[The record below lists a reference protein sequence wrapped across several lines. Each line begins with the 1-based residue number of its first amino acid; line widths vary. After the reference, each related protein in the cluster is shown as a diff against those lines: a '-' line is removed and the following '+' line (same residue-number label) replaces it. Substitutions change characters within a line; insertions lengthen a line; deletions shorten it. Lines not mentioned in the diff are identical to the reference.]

1 LSFSSK
7 VAPTWETLAEIMFDT
22 TERYYDDRKDKY
34 TEEQIDHAK
43 RVERPVVI
51 AKVDCVD
58 HHELCME
65 QGIRAYP
72 TLRLFV
78 EGKRYEKGDYN
89 GDRKIIDFIDWLTA
103 VELEH
108 KSSEDEKWVHLTKDT
123 AKERLNLMDDE
134 ERESNDSMDR
144 MKERQ
149 RRQWSDEEHPGCQ
162 LAGHLMLDR
171 VPGNFHILAR
181 SNSHDLVPQTT
192 NVSHEIHH
200 LSVGEPVV
208 QKMIDTRSVFVPDNV
223 KDKLKPMDGNVYV
236 TEGLHEAYH
245 HYLKVVTTNVDGL
258 GFRNENLKAYQILQ
272 NSQLAY
278 YKSDVIPGKQKCVSL
293 EQTQMQLAP
302 WIYNP

>member
-1 LSFSSK
+1 MY
-7 VAPTWETLAEIMFDT
+7 AT
-22 TERYYDDRKDKY
+22 TKKYYEDHKHRY
-34 TEEQIDHAK
+34 TQEEIDHAI
-43 RVERPVVI
+43 RVDRPVVI

-58 HHELCME
+58 HHQLCMD

-78 EGKRYEKGDYN
+78 EGKKHEKGDYN
-89 GDRKIIDFIDWLTA
+89 GDRKIVEFIDWLTA
-103 VELEH
+103 VELEY
-108 KSSEDEKWVHLTKDT
+108 KASEDEKWVHLTKDA
-123 AKERLNLMDDE
+123 AKERLNEMDDE
-134 ERESNDSMDR
+134 ERESNDKVDR

-149 RRQWSDEEHPGCQ
+149 RRQWRDEEHPGCQ

-181 SNSHDLVPQTT
+181 SKSHDLVPQMT

-200 LSVGEPVV
+200 LSIGEPLVH
-208 QKMIDTRSVFVPDNV
+208 KMIDTQSVFVPDDV

-278 YKSDVIPGKQKCVSL
+278 YKSDVIPGKQLSKFGTNANAACCGACFLDAPSPTACSL
-293 EQTQMQLAP
+293 PA
-302 WIYNP
+302 